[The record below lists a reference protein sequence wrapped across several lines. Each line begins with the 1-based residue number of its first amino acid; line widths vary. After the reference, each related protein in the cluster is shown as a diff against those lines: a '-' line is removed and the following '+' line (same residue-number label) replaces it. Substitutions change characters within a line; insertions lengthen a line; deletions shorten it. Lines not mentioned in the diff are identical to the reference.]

1 MCCSFRCFPCGCGW
15 NRGPA
20 SIEGPGGG
28 ALLARRERL
37 DLRDDDGGWRP
48 LPDPRRNSLLDRAVR
63 TLPGLQGVEARLL
76 RLIERKLERREPIE
90 PVQRK
95 PRARAPIAVDAAK
108 IAAEIRKLDQHVLR
122 NLLARGVLGQRS
134 LRGLG
139 SFSRR
144 LLGASAFSGGDFGAI
159 FGTCCVRRW

>member
-1 MCCSFRCFPCGCGW
+1 LTG
-15 NRGPA
+15 
-20 SIEGPGGG
+20 
-28 ALLARRERL
+28 
-37 DLRDDDGGWRP
+37 
-48 LPDPRRNSLLDRAVR
+48 R

-139 SFSRR
+139 SFWRR

-159 FGTCCVRRW
+159 FGTYCVRRW